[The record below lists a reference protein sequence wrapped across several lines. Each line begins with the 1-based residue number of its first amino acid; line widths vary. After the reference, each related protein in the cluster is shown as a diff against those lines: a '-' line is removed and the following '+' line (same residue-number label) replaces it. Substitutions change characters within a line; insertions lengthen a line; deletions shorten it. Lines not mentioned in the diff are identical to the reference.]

1 MNGGDMNGDLSLG
14 DMNGDIIYNILSGYL
29 T

>member
-29 T
+29 P